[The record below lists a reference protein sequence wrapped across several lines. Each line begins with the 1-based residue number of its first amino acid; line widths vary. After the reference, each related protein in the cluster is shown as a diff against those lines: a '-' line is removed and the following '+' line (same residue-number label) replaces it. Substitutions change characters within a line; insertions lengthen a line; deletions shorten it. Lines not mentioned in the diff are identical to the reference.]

1 MGILKSN
8 KPSKPTAT
16 TAKRR
21 SVQADFAN
29 LKPLKPG
36 GALGFGKFRDGNDP
50 RDTSKNNGLDAME
63 SDDEDSVAPDKSVKP
78 DDLESED
85 YKHHLLSPEDA
96 KKQGELA
103 EGVKKIKVC
112 STNTLNHSTRFR
124 CCCNMEQRALSFASS
139 IEINTKFTDMYSSL
153 NANIPLSHPTHLPPP
168 PRPTAASL
176 LPAIT
181 PHLATH
187 LLFF

>member
-50 RDTSKNNGLDAME
+50 RDASKNNGLDAME
-63 SDDEDSVAPDKSVKP
+63 SDDEDSIAPDKSAK
-78 DDLESED
+78 LEDADGED
-85 YKHHLLSPEDA
+85 YKNHLLSPEDA

-103 EGVKKIKVC
+103 EGVKKIKVW
-112 STNTLNHSTRFR
+112 SSKFSHFHTRFR
-124 CCCNMEQRALSFASS
+124 CCCNMEQRTLSF
-139 IEINTKFTDMYSSL
+139 FTS
-153 NANIPLSHPTHLPPP
+153 NI
-168 PRPTAASL
+168 
-176 LPAIT
+176 
-181 PHLATH
+181 
-187 LLFF
+187 